1 MKEVHTTG
9 KEPQNYKSGSLYRN
23 CSAASLPVLRRRENL
38 HSLMLINSLQERL
51 PRLLQLFGIQMNGS
65 CGFSPFWNVNAYLWG
80 ESESDMAQS
89 CPTFCDPMDCSLPG
103 SSVHGIFQ
111 ARVLEWVAVFFRGSS
126 WSRNRTWVSRIVG
139 RHITV
144 WATREVPLL
153 ESSYSLWHY
162 QLSGDSAFK
171 NTYNSLNIVPCFF
184 ILALPR

>member
-1 MKEVHTTG
+1 
-9 KEPQNYKSGSLYRN
+9 
-23 CSAASLPVLRRRENL
+23 
-38 HSLMLINSLQERL
+38 MLINSLQERL